1 MAWLWGASCRF
12 TVAGREVI
20 QESLI
25 ADGGFA
31 YVYRGR
37 DAQTGEAL
45 AIRRALL
52 QDAEAHQAAQLE
64 MTLLLRLPHHDHVV
78 RFLGADVVEGTGAP
92 GPSKTQAVSLF
103 ELCTGGT
110 LFARVEAVVERAR
123 AGPHMRYCC
132 PCLPEA
138 EALAALSGTASALH
152 HLHAHRIIHYD
163 VKSEN
168 LMLGSDGRWKLGDF
182 GSASGDLQVLDA
194 KRPVVARRLRGE
206 RSFDLQGAPRKLLL
220 EAEAFV
226 HGRCTPIFRAPEVA
240 DVHLRW
246 PIGPKADMFSLGC
259 VLFAC
264 LTGIHPFPMDSALA
278 NIQAKYHLPPESDA
292 YSEVILRWLRQLL
305 QREPQHRPDA
315 TTLARQVEAF
325 VSGGSVPAEKV
336 DVEAAVVEDW
346 VADFSQL
353 PSADLAVEVGLID
366 VPYCDREGA
375 ASIACETSKSER
387 PAEALPGKQERSST
401 PAPTDVPVSPR
412 PEPEN
417 NGTLPHSEVPQ
428 VTDAECDA
436 GDIPDDEASHPIPRV
451 SNSGL
456 AREVQT
462 EARVKVPRKRRPVPC
477 LCASIRT
484 RD

>member
-182 GSASGDLQVLDA
+182 GSAS
-194 KRPVVARRLRGE
+194 E

-346 VADFSQL
+346 VADFSHTAIEKVL
-353 PSADLAVEVGLID
+353 PRSRARRASRRGLLRPCLGSRSAARRRLQQMCQSAQGRNRKTMARCLIPRCRKSQTQSVTLETFLMMKHRIPFLECPTLAWRARCKQRLV
-366 VPYCDREGA
+366 
-375 ASIACETSKSER
+375 SKS
-387 PAEALPGKQERSST
+387 
-401 PAPTDVPVSPR
+401 
-412 PEPEN
+412 
-417 NGTLPHSEVPQ
+417 
-428 VTDAECDA
+428 
-436 GDIPDDEASHPIPRV
+436 
-451 SNSGL
+451 L
-456 AREVQT
+456 ARGGRFLACALLY
-462 EARVKVPRKRRPVPC
+462 ARVTELASRSAGKELARKRG
-477 LCASIRT
+477 
-484 RD
+484 